1 MNKETGIGMTD
12 GSGRNRGGGRL
23 RRMGMGAAL
32 AAALALAAQAQPGGG
47 GGGMP
52 GGLKGRGP
60 DGHGPG
66 GAGGGVGMEFNP
78 AMMRELH
85 LSPDQEKKLKDGR
98 LAVQKKKI
106 QLHSDK
112 AVLELDLKQILSAY
126 PVNKTEALKLAD
138 KIAEV
143 DKKMLSLRIESMVQ
157 LLSGLTAEQHAKLMA
172 LQEEWHEKRKA
183 WMEEMRKDKKDGR
196 DGREGREGK
205 GGQGHGNK
213 GGLDPD

>member
-1 MNKETGIGMTD
+1 MNKETGTGMSD
-12 GSGRNRGGGRL
+12 GNGRCAGGGRL

-32 AAALALAAQAQPGGG
+32 ALALSLAAQAGP
-47 GGGMP
+47 GGMP
-52 GGLKGRGP
+52 GGSGGRGP

-66 GAGGGVGMEFNP
+66 RPGGVGLEFNP

-85 LSPDQEKKLKDGR
+85 LSPDQEKKLKEGR

-112 AVLELDLKQILSAY
+112 AVLELDLKQILSTY
-126 PVNKTEALKLAD
+126 PVNKAEALKLAD
-138 KIAEV
+138 KISEV

-157 LLSGLTAEQHAKLMA
+157 LLSGLTSEQHAKLIA

-183 WMEEMRKDKKDGR
+183 WMEEMRKYRREGR
-196 DGREGREGK
+196 DGREGK
-205 GGQGHGNK
+205 GGQGHGGK
-213 GGLDPD
+213 GGPDPD

>member
-1 MNKETGIGMTD
+1 MNKETGTRMSD
-12 GSGRNRGGGRL
+12 GSARNGGGRL

-32 AAALALAAQAQPGGG
+32 AAVLSLAAQAEPGGQG
-47 GGGMP
+47 PGGMP
-52 GGLKGRGP
+52 GGPKGRGP
-60 DGHGPG
+60 G
-66 GAGGGVGMEFNP
+66 GQGGGVGMDFNP

-112 AVLELDLKQILSAY
+112 AILELDLKQILSAY
-126 PVNKTEALKLAD
+126 PVNKAEALKLAD

-157 LLSGLTAEQHAKLMA
+157 LLSGLTAEQHARLMV

-196 DGREGREGK
+196 GGPEGK
-205 GGQGHGNK
+205 GGQGHGDK
-213 GGLDPD
+213 GGPDPD